1 MQVLSFSMRDMEQM
15 AQLLYPE
22 HFTQPASSSS
32 SSSRRAS
39 VHPLHRDDELYLCQ
53 SAQEQVAILAERAK
67 RQTTQQQENT
77 QGRQSQG
84 RGASSSTSTTA
95 RTNTMRTSTSSS
107 SSSNTTSAARRTS
120 TSTSST
126 MPSATGRSVPNTTT
140 TTSTSTTA
148 AMNALTHAAT
158 QLEEEDSEQFI
169 SASESDRDTGNT
181 SRAAK
186 RRK

>member
-1 MQVLSFSMRDMEQM
+1 MRDMEQM

-67 RQTTQQQENT
+67 RQTTLQQENT
-77 QGRQSQG
+77 QSRQSQG
-84 RGASSSTSTTA
+84 RGASSSTSAAA
-95 RTNTMRTSTSSS
+95 RPTSMRTSTS

-126 MPSATGRSVPNTTT
+126 MPSAIGRSVRTMQTNTNTS
-140 TTSTSTTA
+140 STSTTA

-158 QLEEEDSEQFI
+158 QLEEEEDSEQFI
-169 SASESDRDTGNT
+169 SASESDRDTGNS